1 MEPTHTEYPALRI
14 IKFSKCYFLILK
26 IDTFLI
32 VSQNISIYN
41 FSLNW
46 TSSSKTEIQ
55 THTVWILS
63 QAQWPLQ
70 ASSEPTDTVHRWCAD
85 LGKGGCTGLPGRVDV
100 DVDVDV
106 GSREREG
113 QEQHRGWRHICTAQ
127 ELRMVLTFLKVVGKK
142 NRKQTSGRDQIQ
154 PPRPKPLT
162 IWSFTEGSPRVEMWG
177 WGKVSSTPYREHGT
191 PTAHRKMA
199 GSTVSCS
206 NIYTVHL

>member
-1 MEPTHTEYPALRI
+1 MEPTHTEHPALRI

-100 DVDVDV
+100 DV
-106 GSREREG
+106 GSQEREG

-142 NRKQTSGRDQIQ
+142 NRKHIWQ
-154 PPRPKPLT
+154 RPDPAPK
-162 IWSFTEGSPRVEMWG
+162 
-177 WGKVSSTPYREHGT
+177 
-191 PTAHRKMA
+191 A
-199 GSTVSCS
+199 
-206 NIYTVHL
+206 